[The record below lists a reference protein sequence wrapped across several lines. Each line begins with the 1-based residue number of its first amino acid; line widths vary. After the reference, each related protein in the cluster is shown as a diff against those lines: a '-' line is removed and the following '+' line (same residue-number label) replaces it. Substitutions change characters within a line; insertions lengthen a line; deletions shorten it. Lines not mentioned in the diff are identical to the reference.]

1 MRALRWMFAVS
12 MTAVGFTAT
21 AVVASWAG
29 LDAEPAVG
37 VAAVVATLI
46 LTPLGWWA
54 SRPELE
60 LPPVPPVDPAP
71 ALVTPP
77 GDPRRTRPQI
87 VVGDLPGEAV
97 AWQERIEVMER
108 LRVVGGTGQTAVV
121 CAVTGQRGTG
131 KTQLAAAYARA
142 CVAQGWPVVVWVAAE
157 TVGGVLAGLDVV
169 AAAAGVRPADADPAD
184 GAAAALA
191 WLRVHPGPCLVVY
204 DNAVDTD
211 LIRRWT
217 ASVGGVQTIVTTT
230 DAAFDGLGVRIDVDL
245 FTESEAV
252 TYLRQRTGLA
262 DDDGAAQLAEQ
273 LGWLPL
279 ALSQAGA
286 VIGRQRRYTSYRAY
300 LQQLERLPIGDLL
313 PRVGGDPYP
322 RGTAEAIL
330 ISLGDLAADPGA
342 AARRLLDHLAVLAP
356 SGVDPTL
363 LQHLAAQLDSDGGGD
378 DAHAFRA
385 LLAQR
390 SLTTPTLDQ
399 DRTVVH
405 RLIQRVARE
414 GCRQAGG
421 LDAVLTAAADAVQ
434 AAAEH
439 AGQRWDDRTL
449 LVEYADHAQTLWT
462 HQVGNAARPR
472 LLSLRGRLLYL
483 LNVAHIFTTA
493 IAVGQPLIADCER
506 VLGPDD
512 PETLI
517 SRHNLAAAYQSV
529 GRLNEAIGLYQ
540 RTLADCERVLG
551 PDHPDTLTSRHSLAA
566 AYQSVG
572 RSDEAIG
579 LHQRTLT
586 DRERVLGPDHPETLT
601 SRNNLAGAYQGVGR
615 SDEAIGLYQRTL
627 TDRERVL
634 GPDHP
639 GTLTSRHNLAHAY
652 QSVGRLDEAI
662 GLYQRTLTDRERV
675 LGPDHPGT
683 LTSRHNLA
691 AAYQGVGRL
700 DEAIGLFE
708 RTLTD
713 RKRVLGPDHPNTLI
727 SRNNLAGAYQSVGR
741 SDEAIGLYQR
751 TLADCERVLG
761 PDHPDTLTSRNNLAD
776 AYQSVGRSDEAIGLH
791 QRTLTDRERVLGP
804 DHPETLSSR
813 NNLAYAY
820 ERVGRSDE
828 AIGLYQRTLADC
840 ERVLGPDHPDTL
852 IARNNLAAAYER
864 VGRLDGAIGL
874 YQRTLADRERV
885 LGPDHPDTLI
895 SRSNLAG
902 AYQSVGRSDEA
913 IGLYQR
919 TLADRERVLGPDHPE
934 TLTSRNNLAAAYQR
948 VGRLDEA
955 IGLHQRTLADF
966 ERVLGSDHPNT
977 LISRNNLAY
986 AYRAVGRRRSW
997 LFKLWRAL
1005 GLSRDSK

>member
-1 MRALRWMFAVS
+1 MGFAT
-12 MTAVGFTAT
+12 TAVA
-21 AVVASWAG
+21 ANRAG

-54 SRPELE
+54 SRSEPDI
-60 LPPVPPVDPAP
+60 PAVSPADPAP
-71 ALVTPP
+71 VPETPP

-108 LRVVGGTGQTAVV
+108 LRVVAGTGQTAVV

-131 KTQLAAAYARA
+131 KTQLAAAHARA
-142 CVAQGWPVVVWVAAE
+142 CVAQDWPVVVWVAAE

-191 WLRVHPGPCLVVY
+191 WLRVHPGPCLVVF
-204 DNAVDTD
+204 DNAVDAD
-211 LIRRWT
+211 LIRKWT
-217 ASVGGVQTIVTTT
+217 ASVGGVQTVVTTT
-230 DAAFDGLGVRIDVDL
+230 DAAFDSLGVRIDVDL

-300 LQQLERLPIGDLL
+300 LQQLERLPISDLL
-313 PRVGGDPYP
+313 PRVDGDPYP

-330 ISLGDLAADPGA
+330 ISLDDLAAADPGG

-363 LQHLAAQLDSDGGGD
+363 LQHLAARLDSDGGGD
-378 DAHAFRA
+378 DADAVRA

-405 RLIQRVARE
+405 RLIQRVVRE
-414 GCRQAGG
+414 RCRQAGG

-449 LVEYADHAQTLWT
+449 LVEYADHAQALWT
-462 HQVGNAARPR
+462 HQVGDAARSR

-506 VLGPDD
+506 VLGPDH
-512 PETLI
+512 PNTL
-517 SRHNLAAAYQSV
+517 
-529 GRLNEAIGLYQ
+529 G
-540 RTLADCERVLG
+540 
-551 PDHPDTLTSRHSLAA
+551 
-566 AYQSVG
+566 
-572 RSDEAIG
+572 
-579 LHQRTLT
+579 
-586 DRERVLGPDHPETLT
+586 
-601 SRNNLAGAYQGVGR
+601 SRNNLASAY
-615 SDEAIGLYQRTL
+615 ET
-627 TDRERVL
+627 
-634 GPDHP
+634 
-639 GTLTSRHNLAHAY
+639 
-652 QSVGRLDEAI
+652 
-662 GLYQRTLTDRERV
+662 
-675 LGPDHPGT
+675 
-683 LTSRHNLA
+683 
-691 AAYQGVGRL
+691 
-700 DEAIGLFE
+700 
-708 RTLTD
+708 
-713 RKRVLGPDHPNTLI
+713 
-727 SRNNLAGAYQSVGR
+727 VGR

-761 PDHPDTLTSRNNLAD
+761 LDHPGTLGSRN
-776 AYQSVGRSDEAIGLH
+776 S
-791 QRTLTDRERVLGP
+791 LGY
-804 DHPETLSSR
+804 
-813 NNLAYAY
+813 AYA
-820 ERVGRSDE
+820 RVGRSDE
-828 AIGLYQRTLADC
+828 AIGLFERTLADRERVLGLDHPDTLGSRNNLAYAYARVGRLDEAIGLSERTLADC
-840 ERVLGPDHPDTL
+840 ERVLGS
-852 IARNNLAAAYER
+852 
-864 VGRLDGAIGL
+864 
-874 YQRTLADRERV
+874 
-885 LGPDHPDTLI
+885 DHPDTLI
-895 SRSNLAG
+895 SRNNLAG
-902 AYQSVGRSDEA
+902 AYETVGRSDEA

-919 TLADRERVLGPDHPE
+919 TLADRERVLGLDHPD
-934 TLTSRNNLAAAYQR
+934 TLGSRNNLAYAYAR
-948 VGRLDEA
+948 VGRSDEA
-955 IGLHQRTLADF
+955 FGLFERTLADR
-966 ERVLGSDHPNT
+966 ERVLGSDHPDT
-977 LISRNNLAY
+977 LDSRNNLAG
-986 AYRAVGRRRSW
+986 AYQRVGRSDE
-997 LFKLWRAL
+997 AI
-1005 GLSRDSK
+1005 GLYQRT